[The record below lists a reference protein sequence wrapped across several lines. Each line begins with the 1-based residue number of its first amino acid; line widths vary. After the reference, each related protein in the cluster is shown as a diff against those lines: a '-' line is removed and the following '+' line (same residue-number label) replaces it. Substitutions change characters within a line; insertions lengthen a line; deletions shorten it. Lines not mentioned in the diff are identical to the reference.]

1 VQIRTPGLPY
11 LSLTFISEST
21 LIAAGHDCQPVLFS
35 GDASGWALS
44 ASLDSKSASGTG
56 ASGGRVVSGAGPG
69 RLNTEAFNMF
79 RTADTRGQSR
89 TASAGSTSGGI
100 EVGAD
105 GMLLTVH
112 QNSITHVEAYEWGSG
127 GTVSKVVTAGKDGR
141 LVIWDVAGK
150 K

>member
-1 VQIRTPGLPY
+1 M
-11 LSLTFISEST
+11 TFTSESS
-21 LIAAGHDCQPVLFS
+21 LIAAGHDCQPVVFS
-35 GDASGWALS
+35 GDQSGWIQS
-44 ASLDSKSASGTG
+44 SSLDAKSTSGSG
-56 ASGGRVVSGAGPG
+56 KPGGRVVSGSGGAGPG
-69 RLNTEAFNMF
+69 RLNTDAFNMF

-89 TASAGSTSGGI
+89 GAASTGGTTGGI

-112 QNSITHVEAYEWGSG
+112 QNSITLVEAYEWGSG